1 MAIFCFFKGLP
12 ESKEKEEAKETDKG
26 HSAWFSFSTISKL
39 TIGVFEAVSEFAGS
53 YLSVLENVG

>member
-1 MAIFCFFKGLP
+1 MN
-12 ESKEKEEAKETDKG
+12 KG